1 MKKRPLTIFADLH
14 LHDHTAFATDR
25 DGFNSR
31 LMDSQDIV
39 YAIAES
45 AMKHGCTDIIHAGDW
60 FHSRRRVSVPV
71 LDVSERILN
80 KCAKDGV
87 RIHTIPGN
95 HDYSLDGKACSII
108 GQPFASVTTEHG
120 SVREIAG
127 WRVCFIPWTDDPDV
141 VSRSLEVTADL
152 YVGHFGVEGA
162 KVGPSD
168 FEIPGH
174 IHSRVF
180 RDVKK
185 PVFLGHYHKP
195 QSIPDTTAMYVGSP
209 LQQGWGE
216 AGEDKRCVRLM
227 PDGKIKSIA
236 LPSGPRFLRLKPD
249 ELSKARPIDFV
260 EVMVDTV
267 KQIRRVRNLVDNE
280 RVDAPTS
287 IVLREAP
294 KADAPVLDLT
304 GLKHHAQLA
313 KYISHTGVPDG
324 VTKKELIRAGLEL
337 LGEG

>member
-14 LHDHTAFATDR
+14 LHDHTAFATER
-25 DGFNSR
+25 EGFNSR
-31 LMDSQDIV
+31 LIDGKDIV
-39 YAIAES
+39 YAIAED
-45 AMKHGCTDIIHAGDW
+45 AEKHGCTDIIHAGDW

-71 LDVSERILN
+71 LDVSERIL
-80 KCAKDGV
+80 DGCRKWGV
-87 RIHTIPGN
+87 NIHAIPGN

-141 VSRSLEVTADL
+141 VNRALTVRADV

-174 IHSRVF
+174 IHARLLK
-180 RDVKK
+180 DIAA

-216 AGEDKRCVRLM
+216 AGEEKRCIRLL
-227 PDGKIKSIA
+227 PNGTIKSVP
-236 LPSGPRFLRLKPD
+236 LKSGPRFLRLKPD
-249 ELSKARPIDFV
+249 ELEKARPIDFV
-260 EVMVDTV
+260 EVVVDTV
-267 KQIRRVRNLVDNE
+267 KQVRRVRNLVDNE
-280 RVDAPTS
+280 RADSQTS

-294 KADAPVLDLT
+294 KADAPALDLA
-304 GLKHHAQLA
+304 GLKHRDQLE
-313 KYISHTGVPDG
+313 KYVKHMGVPDG
-324 VTKKELIRAGLEL
+324 VTAKELVKAGLEL
-337 LGEG
+337 LGEV